1 MRTSRRELLREI
13 PAVGRLLDDPRGREL
28 IGRFPRAQVARAIAA
43 AAEGLRRRVQQVP
56 DEELASLEIGSRVVL
71 EEAAARLSELE
82 RAHLTRVLNA
92 TGVVVHTNLGRSV
105 LAEEAVEALAEAAR
119 GYSNLE
125 FDLEAGRRGSRH
137 SHLEEVLCRI
147 TGAEAAMAVNNN
159 AAAVFLVLHTLAH
172 GRQVPISRGQ
182 LVEIGGSF
190 RIPEVMLAS
199 GAILVEVGT
208 TNKTH
213 LADYEA
219 AIREETAFLLKVHQS
234 NYRIVGFTQD
244 VPLPELVQ
252 LAHSR
257 GLPVVEDLGSGVLVE
272 LGSRQ
277 VAPEPTVQS
286 SIRDGADLVTFSG
299 DKLLGGPQA
308 GIIVGRRE
316 LVERL
321 KRDHLARAL
330 RVDKLTI
337 AALEATLRLY
347 LRGEAWERIPTLRML
362 GTPPELLRRRASR
375 LARALGRALGEAA
388 QVRVLPGASR
398 PGGGS
403 LPAVELPTSL
413 VEVTPRRI
421 TAAQLAERLRHG
433 APPLVGRVQHD
444 GLLLDLRTIDPK
456 EEAPLVRV
464 MREAAVGDPS

>member
-1 MRTSRRELLREI
+1 M
-13 PAVGRLLDDPRGREL
+13 GRLLDDPGGREL
-28 IGRFPRAQVARAIAA
+28 IGRFPRAEVARAIAA
-43 AAEGLRRRVQQVP
+43 AAEGLRRRVQQAP
-56 DEELASLEIGSRVVL
+56 EEELASLEIGSRVVL
-71 EEAAARLSELE
+71 EEAAARLGELE

-105 LAEEAVEALAEAAR
+105 LAEEAVEALVDAAR

-159 AAAVFLVLHTLAH
+159 AAAVFLVLHTLAY
-172 GRQVPISRGQ
+172 GREVPISRGQ

-362 GTPPELLRRRASR
+362 GTSPELLRRRALR

-388 QVRVLPGASR
+388 QVRVLPGTSR

-433 APPLVGRVQHD
+433 APPLVGRVQHE